1 MRLLQNQ
8 LQNTINDIWMIVVA
22 SLPGEGF
29 SNLLVSPTV
38 NNKGI

>member
-1 MRLLQNQ
+1 MQNQ
-8 LQNTINDIWMIVVA
+8 LQKTISDIWTIAVVR
-22 SLPGEGF
+22 LPGEGF